1 MKTILRVCHLNKSF
15 GKQEVLTDLNFEIQR
30 GDIVGLIGK
39 NGCGKTTLMKM
50 ILGLTPRTKGKIQF
64 KGDSEYN
71 TKRNSLNKIGFL
83 LDCKLFEDFS
93 AYDNLKL
100 FSMYSSSFDKSELEK
115 LVKSY
120 SFGMKQ
126 RLGLALALLDDPEFL
141 ILDEPFVGLDP
152 AGVRVLLDY
161 IVKLRREKRVTIL
174 ISSHQLHEIEEI
186 CDYFLFINGK
196 SIETHTKLGKNK
208 IIITLEYAVPE
219 LEQSL
224 SKLATLKEGQ
234 IILPH
239 DMMLLNSIL
248 KLIYKYNCEIKEITV
263 SESIEELFRG

>member
-1 MKTILRVCHLNKSF
+1 M
-15 GKQEVLTDLNFEIQR
+15 
-30 GDIVGLIGK
+30 
-39 NGCGKTTLMKM
+39 
-50 ILGLTPRTKGKIQF
+50 
-64 KGDSEYN
+64 
-71 TKRNSLNKIGFL
+71 
-83 LDCKLFEDFS
+83 
-93 AYDNLKL
+93 
-100 FSMYSSSFDKSELEK
+100 
-115 LVKSY
+115 
-120 SFGMKQ
+120 
-126 RLGLALALLDDPEFL
+126 
-141 ILDEPFVGLDP
+141 
-152 AGVRVLLDY
+152 
-161 IVKLRREKRVTIL
+161 KLRREKRVTIL